1 MYKIEGGDHWE
12 YGPVSLDQ
20 VIQWINEGRAD
31 AQTRALPDGA
41 LEWKPLAALPEFAA
55 ALAAK
60 TAQAASPPPIVT
72 PPPMFDSFDSR
83 AMSDRV
89 LARGVIIDPI
99 RCISRS
105 WDLLMRHFWLLFG
118 ATLVINLLDGAV
130 PIIHGALFGGLYL
143 LFLKLIRGQRAEFGD
158 AFGGFSERFL
168 QLFLVGLV
176 SGILTLV
183 GYVFCIVPGIYLT
196 VAWMF
201 VIPLVV
207 DKRMDFWPAM
217 EVSLRVIQRNWF
229 QFFLLGILN
238 ILVVMLGFLA
248 LCVGIY
254 VALPITIGAV
264 AYAYEDVFGAEPP
277 APPKPL

>member
-60 TAQAASPPPIVT
+60 TAHAASPPPIVT

-105 WDLLMRHFWLLFG
+105 WDLLMRNFWLLFG

-168 QLFLVGLV
+168 QLFLAGLV

-229 QFFLLGILN
+229 LFFLLGILN